1 MRLEFYAKYNWMKIQ
16 FDARVARN
24 NSIEP
29 DEHLN
34 IYVYIYVYI
43 FFRIK
48 IIKPD
53 GIYVHK
59 HFSVLVIYI
68 LFFQLYTP
76 FSIHLEAL
84 YIIRYYL
91 DDL

>member
-68 LFFQLYTP
+68 LFFSYARL
-76 FSIHLEAL
+76 SL
-84 YIIRYYL
+84 YILKHYILY
-91 DDL
+91 DII